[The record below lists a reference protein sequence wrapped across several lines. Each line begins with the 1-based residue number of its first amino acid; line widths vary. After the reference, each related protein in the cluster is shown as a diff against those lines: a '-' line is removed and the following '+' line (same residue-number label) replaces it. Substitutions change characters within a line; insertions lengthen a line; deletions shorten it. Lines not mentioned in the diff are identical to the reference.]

1 MCVSDD
7 FPTVQRLRGGI
18 IGRVGIGEGTS
29 NEIRNL
35 YVDGEI
41 LVGCNG
47 IAGTGIGDDCGDHV
61 LTGRDVTHH

>member
-1 MCVSDD
+1 MSDD
-7 FPTVQRLRGGI
+7 FATAQRLRGGI

-29 NEIRNL
+29 NEICNL

-41 LVGCNG
+41 LVGRNG
-47 IAGTGIGDDCGDHV
+47 IAGAGIDDDCGDHV